1 MEFILPN
8 IGEGIETMSISE
20 ILVKENQTVK
30 AEQSVLLVE
39 TDKASMEIPIDRSC
53 TIKKILV
60 NVGDLISPGQN
71 ILEIEDVNTPKV
83 NKDTI
88 IENIDNKQ
96 NIIENDQ
103 HTSKEKNNTNSQNES
118 IKKSNKGYRASP
130 TIRKLAR
137 ELNCNID
144 EVIGTGPNNR
154 ILKDDIYNH
163 LHKNPIEE
171 NSDNQEMSKSKTLFN
186 AMSKYGMVEKIQ
198 LNSIQSIT
206 SDRLYNSWRSIPHVT
221 QFDEVDITELDRI
234 VKILKKVNKHEDS
247 KVSYLPFFIKA
258 VAIILEKLNKFNS
271 SLDEDNK
278 SILQKQYYNI
288 GIAVDTPKGLL
299 VPVIKNVNTK
309 SIKSITIEFN
319 KIVKKARENKLTI
332 EEMSGGCIT
341 ISSLGNI
348 GGNFFTPIINP
359 PEVSILGISKIYIK
373 PVLINNS
380 FKARKVLPISL
391 SYDHRVINGA
401 DAANFTVL
409 FSKLIENPSKL

>member
-53 TIKKILV
+53 IIKKILV

-71 ILEIEDVNTPKV
+71 ILEIEDVDTPKV

-103 HTSKEKNNTNSQNES
+103 HTNKEKNNTISQNES
-118 IKKSNKGYRASP
+118 INKSNKGYRASP

-163 LHKNPIEE
+163 LHKIPIGE
-171 NSDNQEMSKSKTLFN
+171 NRDNQEMSKSKTLFD

-234 VKILKKVNKHEDS
+234 VKI
-247 KVSYLPFFIKA
+247 F
-258 VAIILEKLNKFNS
+258 
-271 SLDEDNK
+271 
-278 SILQKQYYNI
+278 
-288 GIAVDTPKGLL
+288 
-299 VPVIKNVNTK
+299 
-309 SIKSITIEFN
+309 
-319 KIVKKARENKLTI
+319 
-332 EEMSGGCIT
+332 
-341 ISSLGNI
+341 ISSYPPSMSKSDISPSDSYSNI
-348 GGNFFTPIINP
+348 IVHF
-359 PEVSILGISKIYIK
+359 LM
-373 PVLINNS
+373 
-380 FKARKVLPISL
+380 
-391 SYDHRVINGA
+391 
-401 DAANFTVL
+401 L
-409 FSKLIENPSKL
+409 F

>member
-53 TIKKILV
+53 IIKKILV

-71 ILEIEDVNTPKV
+71 ILEIEDIDTPKV

-103 HTSKEKNNTNSQNES
+103 YTNKEKNNINSQNES
-118 IKKSNKGYRASP
+118 INKSNKGYRASP

-163 LHKNPIEE
+163 LHKNPIGK
-171 NSDNQEMSKSKTLFN
+171 NSDNQEMSKSKTLFD
-186 AMSKYGMVEKIQ
+186 AMSKYGMVEKIK

-234 VKILKKVNKHEDS
+234 VKILKKVNKNEDS

-278 SILQKQYYNI
+278 STLQKQYYNI

>member
-53 TIKKILV
+53 IIKKILV

-71 ILEIEDVNTPKV
+71 ILEIEDIDTPKV

-96 NIIENDQ
+96 TIIENDQ
-103 HTSKEKNNTNSQNES
+103 HTNKEKNNTNSQNEL
-118 IKKSNKGYRASP
+118 INKSNKGYRASP

-144 EVIGTGPNNR
+144 EVIGTGPNDR

-163 LHKNPIEE
+163 LHKNPIGE
-171 NSDNQEMSKSKTLFN
+171 NRDNQEMSKSKTLFD
-186 AMSKYGMVEKIQ
+186 AMSKYGMVEKIK
-198 LNSIQSIT
+198 LNPIQSIT

-234 VKILKKVNKHEDS
+234 VKILKKVNKNEDS

-258 VAIILEKLNKFNS
+258 VAIILEKLNIFNS

-278 SILQKQYYNI
+278 SLLQKQYYNI
-288 GIAVDTPKGLL
+288 GFAVDTPKGLL

-319 KIVKKARENKLTI
+319 KIVKKARENKLAI

-401 DAANFTVL
+401 DAASFTVL